1 MNSPGERQAVGS
13 YRWVICATLFLATVV
28 NYTDRQ
34 VLGLLA
40 PMLKKTLDWSESDY
54 GRIVA
59 AFSAAYALGLL
70 SWGQIIDRLGTR
82 LAYAAAVLVWCVSSM
97 GHALARNAVQF
108 GVARFCLGLGEAGNF
123 PAAIKT
129 VAEWFPRKERALA
142 VGLFNAGSN
151 VGAIVAPLLVPWL
164 VVHYGWPS
172 AFLVTGSMSA
182 SWLVLWLAV
191 YARPTEHPRVS
202 PGELAYIQQDPADP
216 PSPIPWG
223 ALLQYRQTWA
233 LILLKFST
241 DSVWWFYLYWFPK
254 FLDKGYGI
262 TMTNLAL
269 PVIVVYLVADFGS
282 IGGGWLSGRLIRA
295 GWSINASRKTA
306 MLVCA
311 TAVVPITFAP
321 WTAHLWTAVALV
333 SLAAAA
339 HQGWSANVFTTVSD
353 MFPKKVVA
361 SVVGIAG
368 FSGAIGAMIM
378 QLITGYALEWT
389 HEDYRPIFLFCGL
402 AYLVSLAV
410 FHAIV
415 PGMQEAR
422 FEEVEG

>member
-1 MNSPGERQAVGS
+1 MNDAGITRPASSR
-13 YRWVICATLFLATVV
+13 YRWVICGALFLATVV

-40 PMLKKTLDWSESDY
+40 PKLEKSLNWSESDY

-70 SWGQIIDRLGTR
+70 VWGNIIDRIGTR

-97 GHALARNAVQF
+97 GHALARTAVQF

-142 VGLFNAGSN
+142 IGLFNAGSN

-164 VVHYGWPS
+164 VVHYGWQV
-172 AFLVTGSMSA
+172 AFLVTGSMSG
-182 SWLVLWLAV
+182 SWLLLWLTV
-191 YARPTEHPRVS
+191 YARPSECRRLS

-216 PSPIPWG
+216 VARIPWR
-223 ALLQYRQTWA
+223 ALLDYRQTWA
-233 LILLKFST
+233 LIVLKLMT

-262 TMTNLAL
+262 TMTELTL
-269 PVIVVYLVADFGS
+269 PVIAVYLVADVGS
-282 IGGGWLSGRLIRA
+282 IGGGWLSGRLLRR
-295 GWSINASRKTA
+295 GWSVNASRKTA
-306 MLVCA
+306 MLLCA
-311 TAVVPITFAP
+311 TAVTPITFAP

-333 SLAAAA
+333 GLAAAA

-368 FSGAIGAMIM
+368 FSGAAGAMIM
-378 QLITGYALEWT
+378 QVITGYVLEWT
-389 HEDYRPIFLFCGL
+389 HKDYRPIFLFCGL

-410 FHAIV
+410 FHFIV
-415 PGMQEAR
+415 PRLQPAE
-422 FEEVEG
+422 FEN